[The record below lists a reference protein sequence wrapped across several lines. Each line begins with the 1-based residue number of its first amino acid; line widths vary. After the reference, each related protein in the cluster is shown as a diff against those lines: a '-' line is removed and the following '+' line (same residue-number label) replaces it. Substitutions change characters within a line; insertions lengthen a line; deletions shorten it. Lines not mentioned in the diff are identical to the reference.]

1 MNAVHFLKK
10 LTLVHKELQ
19 QAEEVEKTLFARV
32 IVILILFI
40 SKIGKL
46 RLYKVMMRYKAR
58 KVS

>member
-10 LTLVHKELQ
+10 LTPGHKELQ
-19 QAEEVEKTLFARV
+19 QAEEVEKTLFAVV
-32 IVILILFI
+32 IVIPILFI

-46 RLYKVMMRYKAR
+46 SLFKVMMRYKAR

>member
-19 QAEEVEKTLFARV
+19 QAEEVEKTLFTRV
-32 IVILILFI
+32 IVIPILFI

>member
-32 IVILILFI
+32 IVIPILFI

-46 RLYKVMMRYKAR
+46 RLYKVMMRHKAR

>member
-32 IVILILFI
+32 IVIPILFI